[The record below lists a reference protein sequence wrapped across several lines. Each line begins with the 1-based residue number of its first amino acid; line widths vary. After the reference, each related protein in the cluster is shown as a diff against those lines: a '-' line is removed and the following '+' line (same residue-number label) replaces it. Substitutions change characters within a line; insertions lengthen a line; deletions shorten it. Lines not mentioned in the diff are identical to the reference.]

1 MATILT
7 TNTVVSS
14 CITVFTPLMFTLLHT
29 SQPIQSTLH
38 GMHGARMMAMFVSV
52 TCSWL
57 VACATTSET
66 TQTSVES
73 LVFDVRLC
81 TAAVSTS
88 SSTSSVPGAAG
99 ETTGKSDTN
108 HTMRMSASVKWITG
122 RCVLSVPARGAVRLS
137 YAAES
142 RYPSTC
148 KTSEGE

>member
-1 MATILT
+1 
-7 TNTVVSS
+7 
-14 CITVFTPLMFTLLHT
+14 
-29 SQPIQSTLH
+29 
-38 GMHGARMMAMFVSV
+38 MAMFVSV

-57 VACATTSET
+57 VACATASET

-142 RYPSTC
+142 RSPSTS
-148 KTSEGE
+148 KTSEGEKTHSLHVHVCPLYKRTQVLMHSFTCWCTHAVLCRLPRVVKS